1 MRTAQWTCEKWQP
14 SMDEIN
20 AIPNRNVG
28 IPTFN
33 VTHGQVNFRGWGVL
47 EKGEDKR
54 NSCIQIFE
62 SVWSLC
68 GLAD

>member
-1 MRTAQWTCEKWQP
+1 MDVRKWQP
-14 SMDEIN
+14 AMNEIN
-20 AIPNRNVG
+20 EIPNRNVG

-62 SVWSLC
+62 SLWNLC